1 MEIHKPKAAHSAREF
16 LVEIGTIVCGILIAL
31 GLEQAIEAWHW
42 HHVVGEEREALRDEI
57 GHLRAAMR
65 GQFELDPCYLGR
77 LADVKE
83 IIRRHDA
90 NEPLGI
96 VRPVGRPL
104 FPPTPRPL
112 WELAVAD
119 QSLAHMELSEK
130 RRFTDAYNWMPVY
143 EAITFDERAAW
154 RQLQVLNY
162 ADKLTLQDWST
173 VREAFEHAAETH
185 QIVAGSARQWLAPFD
200 ALAGESPDISVRHAP
215 PVEAFCTPML
225 APTATSSKS
234 P

>member
-1 MEIHKPKAAHSAREF
+1 MEIHKPKAAHTFREF

-42 HHVVGEEREALRDEI
+42 HEIVGEEREALRDEI
-57 GHLRAAMR
+57 GQLRAAMKA
-65 GQFELDPCYLGR
+65 QFELDSCYVRR

-90 NEPLGI
+90 NQSLGI
-96 VRPVGRPL
+96 VGAVGRPL

-119 QSLAHMELSEK
+119 QSVAHMKLSEK

-143 EAITFDERAAW
+143 EGITSDERAAW
-154 RQLQVLNY
+154 RQLQVLNH
-162 ADKLTLQDWST
+162 ADKLTVSDWST
-173 VREAFEHAAETH
+173 VREAFEHAVETH
-185 QIVAGSARQWLAPFD
+185 QIVAGSANHWLVPFD
-200 ALAGESPDISVRHAP
+200 KLAGTTPDVSVRHAP

-225 APTATSSKS
+225 EAKARVGQ
-234 P
+234 

>member
-1 MEIHKPKAAHSAREF
+1 
-16 LVEIGTIVCGILIAL
+16 
-31 GLEQAIEAWHW
+31 
-42 HHVVGEEREALRDEI
+42 
-57 GHLRAAMR
+57 
-65 GQFELDPCYLGR
+65 LGR